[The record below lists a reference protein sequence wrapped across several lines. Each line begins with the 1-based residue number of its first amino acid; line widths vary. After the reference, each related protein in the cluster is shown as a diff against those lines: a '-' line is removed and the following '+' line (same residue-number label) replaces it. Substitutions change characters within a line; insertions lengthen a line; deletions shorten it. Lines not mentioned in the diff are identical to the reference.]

1 MITLLSGGTGTP
13 KLIQGFMQLLPQEEI
28 AVIVNT
34 AEDIWLP
41 HGYLS
46 PDIDTVIY
54 TLAGIVNE
62 ETWYGIRGDSFVTHE
77 QLLKL
82 GFEEFMN
89 IGDLDRA
96 THIFRGEL
104 LRQGLS
110 LEEATQELCT
120 ALGVRAKVLP
130 MSNQRLSTVVV
141 TSRGEMNLHEYLI
154 KYRSEPEIKQVRF
167 EGEAEPCKTCINA
180 IEKAEFVVIGPSN
193 PVTSI
198 LPILSLEKLKKAL
211 TKRRKS
217 VVAVSPIVGGK
228 PVSGPADKFLR
239 ATGIEPTSRGV
250 AKFYSSVAAHFVA
263 DAGEEEFVVEGV
275 EIYRT
280 NTIMK
285 TLEDKRELAKFLI
298 EIMR

>member
-1 MITLLSGGTGTP
+1 MITILSGGTGTP
-13 KLIQGFMQLLPQEEI
+13 KLLQGFMQLLKQEEI

-62 ETWYGIRGDSFVTHE
+62 ETWYGIRGDSFVTHRR
-77 QLLKL
+77 LLEL
-82 GFEEFMN
+82 GFDEFMN

-104 LRQGLS
+104 LKRGLS
-110 LEEATQELCT
+110 LEEATKKLCT
-120 ALGVRAKVLP
+120 ALGVKAKVLP

-154 KYRSEPEIKQVRF
+154 KHRSEPEIKQVRF
-167 EGEAEPCKTCINA
+167 EGEAEPCEACVSA
-180 IEKAEFVVIGPSN
+180 IEEAEFVVIGPSN

-198 LPILSLEKLKKAL
+198 LPILSLEKLKQAVAS
-211 TKRRKS
+211 RRES

-228 PVSGPADKFLR
+228 PVSGPADKFLK

-250 AKFYSSVAAHFVA
+250 AQFYSDVAANFVV
-263 DAGEEEFVVEGV
+263 DKSDEKFVVEGV
-275 EIYRT
+275 NIYKT

-285 TLEDKRELAKFLI
+285 TLEDKKALARFLL

>member
-13 KLIQGFMQLLPQEEI
+13 KLLQGFMQLLPQEEM

-62 ETWYGIRGDSFVTHE
+62 ETWYGIRGDSFATHE

-82 GFEEFMN
+82 GFGEFMN

-96 THIFRGEL
+96 THIFRGEY
-104 LRQGLS
+104 LRRGLS
-110 LEEATQELCT
+110 LEEVTQRLCR
-120 ALGVRAKVLP
+120 ALGVKAKVLP

-141 TSRGEMNLHEYLI
+141 TPLGEMNLHEYLI
-154 KYRSEPEIKQVRF
+154 KHRSMPEIERVRF
-167 EGEAEPCKTCINA
+167 EGEAEPCDACISA
-180 IEKAEFVVIGPSN
+180 IEQAEFIVIGPSN

-198 LPILSLEKLKKAL
+198 LPILSLKGLKRAIK
-211 TKRRKS
+211 KRRDS
-217 VVAVSPIVGGK
+217 VVAVSPIVGGR

-239 ATGIEPTSRGV
+239 AAGIEPASRGV
-250 AKFYSSVAAHFVA
+250 AHFYSEVAANFVV
-263 DAGEEEFVVEGV
+263 DAREEEFVVEGV

-285 TLEDKRELAKFLI
+285 TPEDSRALARFLM
-298 EIMR
+298 EIMG